1 MRRLWIAPVA
11 LVALIASALPALAE
25 ITPADIDDAR
35 EGIRKLA
42 SRLEGQVAA
51 YDAAVVEEAQLRDR
65 LDGLVVALAA
75 RERDLVLARREARD
89 RAAEMYMA
97 AGVDNGTATLVSD
110 EEMGQFPA
118 RYAYLASVSQTD
130 LDVVNRLEAARRDFK
145 QQKGIVDEAIND
157 QEGLRQEMDRLLE
170 AIYTELEVANDG
182 YQEIRAAYDQ
192 QEEER
197 RLREFLA
204 TSTTTTTTTTTLPP
218 ATTIPVSAPPPTTTT
233 TIASTTTTVASTTT
247 TVGGTTTTVA
257 GGTTTTTI
265 AGDTTTTTAAATTT
279 TTAPPPPPPPAS
291 RVCPVDGAVTFRDSW
306 GEPRGGG
313 RTHKGTDMMA
323 ARWTPLVAIEAGY
336 IYQVSW
342 HSAGGLGIYVKGVSG
357 AMWYYAHSQ
366 AAADGI
372 RAGTPVV
379 PGQLIGYVGSSGN
392 ASTPHLHFGYQPNAN
407 WIYANPYPIVN
418 GLCR

>member
-1 MRRLWIAPVA
+1 
-11 LVALIASALPALAE
+11 
-25 ITPADIDDAR
+25 
-35 EGIRKLA
+35 
-42 SRLEGQVAA
+42 
-51 YDAAVVEEAQLRDR
+51 
-65 LDGLVVALAA
+65 
-75 RERDLVLARREARD
+75 
-89 RAAEMYMA
+89 MYMS
-97 AGVDNGTATLVSD
+97 AGVDNGTTALVSD

-118 RYAYLASVSQTD
+118 RYVYLASVSQTD
-130 LDVVNRLEAARRDFK
+130 LNVVNRLEAARRDFQ
-145 QQKGIVDEAIND
+145 QQKGIVDEAIDD

-170 AIYTELEVANDG
+170 VIYTELEVANDG
-182 YQEIRAAYDQ
+182 YQEIRAAYDK

-197 RLREFLA
+197 ILREFLA
-204 TSTTTTTTTTTLPP
+204 TSTTTTVPP
-218 ATTIPVSAPPPTTTT
+218 PTTIPVSAPPPTTTT
-233 TIASTTTTVASTTT
+233 TVGSTATTVASTATT
-247 TVGGTTTTVA
+247 AA
-257 GGTTTTTI
+257 GGTTTTS
-265 AGDTTTTTAAATTT
+265 ATTT
-279 TTAPPPPPPPAS
+279 VPPPPPPTAS

-342 HSAGGLGIYVKGVSG
+342 HSSGGLGIYVKGVSG

-366 AAADGI
+366 AAAEGI

>member
-1 MRRLWIAPVA
+1 MRRLWIAPFA
-11 LVALIASALPALAE
+11 LAALIASALPALAE

-35 EGIRKLA
+35 EAIRELA
-42 SRLEGQVAA
+42 SQLEGQVAA
-51 YDAAVVEEAQLRDR
+51 YDAAVIEEAQLRDR
-65 LDGLVVALAA
+65 LDNLVVALAA
-75 RERDLVLARREARD
+75 RERDLVLARRAARE
-89 RAAEMYMA
+89 RAAEMYMS
-97 AGVDNGTATLVSD
+97 AGVEDGTTALVSD

-130 LDVVNRLEAARRDFK
+130 LDVVNRLEAARRDFI
-145 QQKGIVDEAIND
+145 QQKGIVDEAIDD

-170 AIYTELEVANDG
+170 VIYTELGVANDA
-182 YQEIRAAYDQ
+182 YQEIRAAYDK

-197 RLREFLA
+197 ILREFLA
-204 TSTTTTTTTTTLPP
+204 TSTTTTVPP
-218 ATTIPVSAPPPTTTT
+218 PTTIPVSVPPPSTTT
-233 TIASTTTTVASTTT
+233 TIGSTATTVASTAT
-247 TVGGTTTTVA
+247 TVGGTATTAA
-257 GGTTTTTI
+257 GGTTTTSV
-265 AGDTTTTTAAATTT
+265 TTTTV
-279 TTAPPPPPPPAS
+279 PPPPPPTAS

-342 HSAGGLGIYVKGVSG
+342 HSSGGLGIYVKGVSG

-366 AAADGI
+366 AAAEGI

-379 PGQLIGYVGSSGN
+379 PGQLIGYVGASGN

>member
-1 MRRLWIAPVA
+1 MRRLWIAPFA
-11 LVALIASALPALAE
+11 LAALIASALPALAE

-35 EGIRKLA
+35 EAIRQLA

-65 LDGLVVALAA
+65 LDDLVVALAA
-75 RERDLVLARREARD
+75 RERDMVLARRAARE
-89 RAAEMYMA
+89 RAAEMYMS
-97 AGVDNGTATLVSD
+97 AGVDNGITALVSD

-118 RYAYLASVSQTD
+118 RYVYLASVSQTD
-130 LDVVNRLEAARRDFK
+130 LDVVNRLEAARRDFI
-145 QQKGIVDEAIND
+145 QQKGIVDEAIDD

-170 AIYTELEVANDG
+170 VIYTELGVANDG
-182 YQEIRAAYDQ
+182 YQEIRAAYDK

-197 RLREFLA
+197 VLREFLA
-204 TSTTTTTTTTTLPP
+204 TSTTTTLPP
-218 ATTIPVSAPPPTTTT
+218 ATTIPVSAPPPTTPT
-233 TIASTTTTVASTTT
+233 TIGSTPTTAASTIT
-247 TVGGTTTTVA
+247 TVGGTTTTAA
-257 GGTTTTTI
+257 GGTTITTIVGGTTTI
-265 AGDTTTTTAAATTT
+265 TAATT
-279 TTAPPPPPPPAS
+279 TTAPPPPPPAAS

-366 AAADGI
+366 AVADGI
-372 RAGTPVV
+372 GTGTSVV
-379 PGQLIGYVGSSGN
+379 AGQLIGYVGDSGN
-392 ASTPHLHFGYQPNAN
+392 ASVTHLHLGYQPNAN

>member
-1 MRRLWIAPVA
+1 MKRLWIAPLA
-11 LVALIASALPALAE
+11 LAALIATALPAMAE
-25 ITPADIDDAR
+25 ITPADVDDAR
-35 EGIRKLA
+35 EAIRQLA
-42 SRLEGQVAA
+42 SQLEGQVAA
-51 YDAAVVEEAQLRDR
+51 YDAAVIEEAQLRDR
-65 LDGLVVALAA
+65 LDDLVVALAA
-75 RERDLVLARREARD
+75 RERDLVLARRAARD
-89 RAAEMYMA
+89 RAAEMYMS
-97 AGVDNGTATLVSD
+97 AGVDDGTTAMVSD

-118 RYAYLASVSQTD
+118 RYVYLASVSQTD
-130 LDVVNRLEAARRDFK
+130 LKVVNQLEAARRDFQ
-145 QQKGIVDEAIND
+145 QQKGIVDEAIDD

-170 AIYTELEVANDG
+170 VIYTELEGANDG
-182 YQEIRAAYDQ
+182 YQEIRAAYDK

-197 RLREFLA
+197 ILREFLA
-204 TSTTTTTTTTTLPP
+204 TSTTTTIPP
-218 ATTIPVSAPPPTTTT
+218 STTIPVSATPTTT
-233 TIASTTTTVASTTT
+233 IGSTATTVASTTT
-247 TVGGTTTTVA
+247 TVGGTTATVA
-257 GGTTTTTI
+257 GGTTTTS
-265 AGDTTTTTAAATTT
+265 ATTT
-279 TTAPPPPPPPAS
+279 TVPPPPPPTAS

-342 HSAGGLGIYVKGVSG
+342 HSSGGLGIYLKGVSG

-366 AAADGI
+366 AAAEGI
-372 RAGTPVV
+372 RAGTSVV

-392 ASTPHLHFGYQPNAN
+392 ASTPHLHLGYQPNAN

>member
-1 MRRLWIAPVA
+1 MRRLWIAPFA
-11 LVALIASALPALAE
+11 LAALIASALPALAE

-35 EGIRKLA
+35 EAIRELA
-42 SRLEGQVAA
+42 SQLEGQVAA
-51 YDAAVVEEAQLRDR
+51 YDAAVIEEAQLRDR
-65 LDGLVVALAA
+65 LDNLVVALAA
-75 RERDLVLARREARD
+75 RERDLVLARRAARE
-89 RAAEMYMA
+89 RAAEMYMS
-97 AGVDNGTATLVSD
+97 AGVDNGITALVSD

-118 RYAYLASVSQTD
+118 RYVYLASVSQTD

-145 QQKGIVDEAIND
+145 QQKGIVDEAIDD

-170 AIYTELEVANDG
+170 VIYGELEVANDG
-182 YQEIRAAYDQ
+182 YQEIRAAYEK

-197 RLREFLA
+197 VLREFLA
-204 TSTTTTTTTTTLPP
+204 TSTTTTLPP
-218 ATTIPVSAPPPTTTT
+218 ATTIPVSAPAPT
-233 TIASTTTTVASTTT
+233 TTTTVASTTT
-247 TVGGTTTTVA
+247 TVGGTTSTAA
-257 GGTTTTTI
+257 GGTTTTAI
-265 AGDTTTTTAAATTT
+265 SGGTTTTSAATPTT
-279 TTAPPPPPPPAS
+279 VPPPPPAAS

-323 ARWTPLVAIEAGY
+323 ARWTPMVAIEAGY

-342 HSAGGLGIYVKGVSG
+342 HSSGGLGIYIKGVSG

-366 AAADGI
+366 AVAEGI
-372 RAGTPVV
+372 RAGTSVV

>member
-1 MRRLWIAPVA
+1 MKRLWIAPLA
-11 LVALIASALPALAE
+11 LAALIATALPAMAE
-25 ITPADIDDAR
+25 ITPADVDDAR
-35 EGIRKLA
+35 EAIRQLA
-42 SRLEGQVAA
+42 SQLEGQVAA
-51 YDAAVVEEAQLRDR
+51 YDAAVIEEAQLRDR
-65 LDGLVVALAA
+65 LDDLVVALAA
-75 RERDLVLARREARD
+75 RERDLVLARRAARD
-89 RAAEMYMA
+89 RAAEMYMS
-97 AGVDNGTATLVSD
+97 AGVDDGTTAMVSD

-118 RYAYLASVSQTD
+118 RYVYLASVSQTD
-130 LDVVNRLEAARRDFK
+130 LNVVNQLEAARRDFQ
-145 QQKGIVDEAIND
+145 QQKGMVDEAIDD

-170 AIYTELEVANDG
+170 VIYTELEVANDG
-182 YQEIRAAYDQ
+182 YQEIRAAYDK

-197 RLREFLA
+197 ILREFLA
-204 TSTTTTTTTTTLPP
+204 TSTTTTIPP
-218 ATTIPVSAPPPTTTT
+218 STTIPVSAPPTPTTT
-233 TIASTTTTVASTTT
+233 IGSTATTVASATT
-247 TVGGTTTTVA
+247 TVGGTATTAA
-257 GGTTTTTI
+257 GGTTTTS
-265 AGDTTTTTAAATTT
+265 ATTT
-279 TTAPPPPPPPAS
+279 TVPPPPPPTAS

-342 HSAGGLGIYVKGVSG
+342 HSSGGLGIYVKGVSG

-366 AAADGI
+366 AAAEGI
-372 RAGTPVV
+372 RAGTSVV

-392 ASTPHLHFGYQPNAN
+392 ASTPHLHLGYQPNAN

>member
-1 MRRLWIAPVA
+1 VKRLWIPPLAF
-11 LVALIASALPALAE
+11 VALIATALPAMAE

-35 EGIRKLA
+35 EAIRQLA
-42 SRLEGQVAA
+42 SRLEGQVAD
-51 YDAAVVEEAQLRDR
+51 YDAAVMEEAQLRDR
-65 LDGLVVALAA
+65 LDDLVVALAA
-75 RERDLVLARREARD
+75 RERDLVLARRAARD
-89 RAAEMYMA
+89 RAAEMYMS
-97 AGVDNGTATLVSD
+97 AGVDNGTTALVSD

-118 RYAYLASVSQTD
+118 RYVYLASVSQTD
-130 LDVVNRLEAARRDFK
+130 LDVVNQLEAARRDFQ
-145 QQKGIVDEAIND
+145 QQKGIVDEAIDD

-170 AIYTELEVANDG
+170 VIYTELEVANDG

-197 RLREFLA
+197 ILREFLA
-204 TSTTTTTTTTTLPP
+204 TSTTTTVPP
-218 ATTIPVSAPPPTTTT
+218 PTTIPVSAPPPTTTT
-233 TIASTTTTVASTTT
+233 TIGSTATTVASTTT
-247 TVGGTTTTVA
+247 TAGGTTTTAA
-257 GGTTTTTI
+257 GGPPTTTI
-265 AGDTTTTTAAATTT
+265 AGDTTTTTSAVTT

-323 ARWTPLVAIEAGY
+323 ARWTPMVAIEAGY

-342 HSAGGLGIYVKGVSG
+342 HSAGGLGIYIKGVSG

-366 AAADGI
+366 AAAEGI
-372 RAGTPVV
+372 RAGTSVV

>member
-1 MRRLWIAPVA
+1 MKRLWIAPFA
-11 LVALIASALPALAE
+11 LAALIATALPAMAE
-25 ITPADIDDAR
+25 ITPADVDDAR
-35 EGIRKLA
+35 EAIRQLA
-42 SRLEGQVAA
+42 SQLEGQVAA
-51 YDAAVVEEAQLRDR
+51 YDAAVIEEAQLRDR
-65 LDGLVVALAA
+65 LDDLVVALAA
-75 RERDLVLARREARD
+75 RERDLVLARRAARD
-89 RAAEMYMA
+89 RAAEMYMS
-97 AGVDNGTATLVSD
+97 AGVDNGTTALVSD

-118 RYAYLASVSQTD
+118 RYVYLASVSQTD
-130 LDVVNRLEAARRDFK
+130 LNVVNQLEAARRDFQ
-145 QQKGIVDEAIND
+145 QQKGIVDEAIDD

-170 AIYTELEVANDG
+170 VIYTELEVANDG
-182 YQEIRAAYDQ
+182 YQEIRAAYDK

-197 RLREFLA
+197 ILREFLA
-204 TSTTTTTTTTTLPP
+204 TSTTTTIPP
-218 ATTIPVSAPPPTTTT
+218 STTIPVSAPPTPTTT
-233 TIASTTTTVASTTT
+233 IGSTATTVASATT
-247 TVGGTTTTVA
+247 TVGGTTTTAA
-257 GGTTTTTI
+257 GGTTTTS
-265 AGDTTTTTAAATTT
+265 ATTST
-279 TTAPPPPPPPAS
+279 VPPPPPPTAS

-342 HSAGGLGIYVKGVSG
+342 HSSGGLGIYVKGVSG

-366 AAADGI
+366 AAAEGI
-372 RAGTPVV
+372 RAGTSVV

-392 ASTPHLHFGYQPNAN
+392 ASTPHLHLGYQPNAN

>member
-1 MRRLWIAPVA
+1 MKRLWIAPFA
-11 LVALIASALPALAE
+11 LAALIATALPAMAE
-25 ITPADIDDAR
+25 ISPADVDDAR
-35 EGIRKLA
+35 EAIRQLA
-42 SRLEGQVAA
+42 SQLEGQVAA
-51 YDAAVVEEAQLRDR
+51 YDAAVIEEAQLRDR
-65 LDGLVVALAA
+65 LDDLVVALAA
-75 RERDLVLARREARD
+75 RERDLVLARRAARD
-89 RAAEMYMA
+89 RAAEMYMS
-97 AGVDNGTATLVSD
+97 AGVDNGTTALVSD

-118 RYAYLASVSQTD
+118 RYVYLASVSQTD
-130 LDVVNRLEAARRDFK
+130 LNVVNRLEAARRDFQ
-145 QQKGIVDEAIND
+145 QQKGIVDEAIDD

-170 AIYTELEVANDG
+170 VIYTELEVANDG
-182 YQEIRAAYDQ
+182 YQEIRAAYDK

-197 RLREFLA
+197 ILREFLA
-204 TSTTTTTTTTTLPP
+204 TSTTTTVPP
-218 ATTIPVSAPPPTTTT
+218 PTTIPVSAPPPTTTT
-233 TIASTTTTVASTTT
+233 TVGSTATTVASTATT
-247 TVGGTTTTVA
+247 AA
-257 GGTTTTTI
+257 GGTTTTS
-265 AGDTTTTTAAATTT
+265 ATTT
-279 TTAPPPPPPPAS
+279 VPPPPPPTAS

-323 ARWTPLVAIEAGY
+323 ARWTPIVAIEAGY

-342 HSAGGLGIYVKGVSG
+342 HSSGGLGIYVKGVSG

-366 AAADGI
+366 AAAEGI

>member
-1 MRRLWIAPVA
+1 MKRLWIAPFA
-11 LVALIASALPALAE
+11 LAALITTALPAMAE
-25 ITPADIDDAR
+25 ITPADVDDAR
-35 EGIRKLA
+35 EAIRQLA
-42 SRLEGQVAA
+42 SQLEGQVAA
-51 YDAAVVEEAQLRDR
+51 YDAAVIEEVQLRDR
-65 LDGLVVALAA
+65 LDDLVVALAA
-75 RERDLVLARREARD
+75 RERDLVLARRAARD
-89 RAAEMYMA
+89 RAAEMYMS
-97 AGVDNGTATLVSD
+97 AGVDNGTTALVSD

-118 RYAYLASVSQTD
+118 RYVYLASVSQTD
-130 LDVVNRLEAARRDFK
+130 LNVVNQLEAARRDFQ
-145 QQKGIVDEAIND
+145 QQKGMVDEAIDD

-170 AIYTELEVANDG
+170 VIYTELEVANDG
-182 YQEIRAAYDQ
+182 YQEIRAAYDK

-197 RLREFLA
+197 ILREFLA
-204 TSTTTTTTTTTLPP
+204 TSTTTTVPP
-218 ATTIPVSAPPPTTTT
+218 PTTIPVSAPAPTTTT
-233 TIASTTTTVASTTT
+233 TIASTATTVASTAT
-247 TVGGTTTTVA
+247 TVGGTATTAA
-257 GGTTTTTI
+257 GGTTTTS
-265 AGDTTTTTAAATTT
+265 ATTT
-279 TTAPPPPPPPAS
+279 TVPPPPPPTAS

-323 ARWTPLVAIEAGY
+323 ARWTPMVAIEAGY

-342 HSAGGLGIYVKGVSG
+342 HSSGGLGIYVKGVSG

-366 AAADGI
+366 AAAEGI
-372 RAGTPVV
+372 RAGTSVV